1 MSQFNPYKFKIHSY
15 ENYDPTEDEMKMPA
29 LPKSADYIDERNF
42 QKDQCI
48 DEITPTE
55 ANERLKEEKKRLEA
69 AQKTRLEAIEALYRA
84 QEWNARKKRRSS
96 TIEVER
102 AITEEKASFDEKEA
116 KKRLTKAIDTHQEL
130 EEVLIAAKREIEN
143 LHRLKRVETINE
155 V

>member
-1 MSQFNPYKFKIHSY
+1 MSRFNPYECKINAY
-15 ENYDPTEDEMKMPA
+15 EKYNPTEDEMEMPA
-29 LPKSADYIDERNF
+29 LPKSAYYIDERNF

-48 DEITPTE
+48 DKITPTE

-69 AQKTRLEAIEALYRA
+69 AQKTRLEAVEALYRA
-84 QEWNARKKRRSS
+84 QQMNALSKRSS
-96 TIEVER
+96 TIEVGR

-116 KKRLTKAIDTHQEL
+116 KKRLTKAIETHQEL
-130 EEVLIAAKREIEN
+130 EEVLIAAKRKIEN